1 MANTG
6 YRAVLT
12 KHAGLADSVDLKPTV
27 TTAVTFR
34 KKKSTRKKRRRSRKT
49 VEMDV
54 DALDHD
60 PQYPSPFADEDYSH
74 RDITPTDL
82 SLTSHRLVDEVNN
95 NTHSNHTLMTHISIP
110 RSPYSSLPSP
120 PPPPPLSP
128 PPLTPSSSI
137 HTDLTPQRRRAGEE
151 DYPLRYLKT
160 LTIVP
165 PLPLLSPPPPP
176 PPPTPPPTPP
186 PPPPSPP
193 LLPSTLTDEDNLS
206 NQSFKSTKI
215 VPPTLQTPPP
225 ADVEDNV
232 SGNIQLL
239 PPCES
244 GDNQLHP
251 IELLKQMSKRFK
263 LECDRRRRKT
273 VILNEKAQARNIAEQ
288 AKHIVIAAKR
298 GWSYDTDNLKGITWT
313 DNDEPSAVVRSPEY
327 AELERLGLGKYDS
340 SGCWIPN
347 STRLKNKFLSF
358 R

>member
-6 YRAVLT
+6 YRTELT
-12 KHAGLADSVDLKPTV
+12 KHVGLAESVDLKPTI
-27 TTAVTFR
+27 TTAVTLR
-34 KKKSTRKKRRRSRKT
+34 KKKSTRKKRRRSQKT
-49 VEMDV
+49 VEVDV

-60 PQYPSPFADEDYSH
+60 HQYPSPLADEDYSH
-74 RDITPTDL
+74 RVITHTDL
-82 SLTSHRLVDEVNN
+82 SLTSHRPVGENN
-95 NTHSNHTLMTHISIP
+95 NTHSNHTLMTHISNP
-110 RSPYSSLPSP
+110 RSPYSSLSSP
-120 PPPPPLSP
+120 LPPLS

-137 HTDLTPQRRRAGEE
+137 HTDLTPQRHRAGEE
-151 DYPLRYLKT
+151 DYSLRNLKT
-160 LTIVP
+160 LTVVP

-176 PPPTPPPTPP
+176 P
-186 PPPPSPP
+186 
-193 LLPSTLTDEDNLS
+193 LPSTSIDEDNFLT
-206 NQSFKSTKI
+206 QCFKSTKI

-232 SGNIQLL
+232 SGNIHLL

-244 GDNQLHP
+244 GDSQLHP
-251 IELLKQMSKRFK
+251 VELLKQMSKRFK

-288 AKHIVIAAKR
+288 AKHVVIEAKR
-298 GWSYDTDNLKGITWT
+298 GWSYDADNFKGITST
-313 DNDEPSAVVRSPEY
+313 DGDEPSAVVRSPEY

-340 SGCWIPN
+340 GGCWIPN